1 MSSREIQPCSS
12 FWIIGFNLIECLDA
26 STQSSLNSDIANQNS
41 SFAIARIRLG
51 QVSFCQLGTS
61 MDLISFPRPSIAV
74 LVLGFMYLYTCF
86 PLLFLLKFMQKPY
99 LIPPAE
105 ASCFKVS

>member
-61 MDLISFPRPSIAV
+61 MDPISFPRPSIAV
-74 LVLGFMYLYTCF
+74 LVLGFMHPIYLF
-86 PLLFLLKFMQKPY
+86 SASFS
-99 LIPPAE
+99 AE
-105 ASCFKVS
+105 VYAKTISDSTR